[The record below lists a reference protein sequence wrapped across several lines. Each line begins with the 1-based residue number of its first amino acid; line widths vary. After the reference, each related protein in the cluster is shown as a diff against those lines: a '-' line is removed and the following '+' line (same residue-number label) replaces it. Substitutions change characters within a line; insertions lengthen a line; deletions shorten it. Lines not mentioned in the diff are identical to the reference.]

1 MVSKLKITSKTYVCV
16 QSLAT
21 YTSDTLTSQ
30 ITATGFVFYLV
41 PLPLLS
47 VTNLPLLF
55 QRLQL
60 YVKILSV
67 MTPAA
72 YDPSVPPKSLV
83 VWFCFFYH
91 FEPVSLSK
99 LAEMITH
106 LKLSVC
112 LPRHYSHSFIQE
124 DTVRPRVLSIIDVCL
139 LKGTCLSPCHLQTCG
154 SAASSLSQKNKN
166 RKTEWVLNFLS
177 CPRCWKKMSNGFNG
191 EKSGFK
197 AHNSTE

>member
-1 MVSKLKITSKTYVCV
+1 MVSKLKITSKTYVCG

-83 VWFCFFYH
+83 VCFCFF
-91 FEPVSLSK
+91 FITLSLFLCLNWLKWLPILSSLCVSLD
-99 LAEMITH
+99 IIPTH
-106 LKLSVC
+106 LFKKTQSGLGCYPLLMSFS
-112 LPRHYSHSFIQE
+112 LP
-124 DTVRPRVLSIIDVCL
+124 
-139 LKGTCLSPCHLQTCG
+139 
-154 SAASSLSQKNKN
+154 SSNM
-166 RKTEWVLNFLS
+166 W
-177 CPRCWKKMSNGFNG
+177 
-191 EKSGFK
+191 
-197 AHNSTE
+197 

>member
-1 MVSKLKITSKTYVCV
+1 MVSKLKITSKTYVCG

-21 YTSDTLTSQ
+21 YTSDTLTSSQ

-72 YDPSVPPKSLV
+72 YDPSVPPKSSV
-83 VWFCFFYH
+83 VWFFYH

-99 LAEMITH
+99 LAELAEMITH

-124 DTVRPRVLSIIDVCL
+124 DTVRPSVLSIIDVCL
-139 LKGTCLSPCHLQTCG
+139 LKGTSFSLP
-154 SAASSLSQKNKN
+154 SSNM
-166 RKTEWVLNFLS
+166 W
-177 CPRCWKKMSNGFNG
+177 
-191 EKSGFK
+191 
-197 AHNSTE
+197 

>member
-1 MVSKLKITSKTYVCV
+1 MVSKLKITSKTYVCG

-21 YTSDTLTSQ
+21 YTSDTLTSSQ

-72 YDPSVPPKSLV
+72 YDPSVPPKSSV
-83 VWFCFFYH
+83 VWFFYH
-91 FEPVSLSK
+91 FEPVSLSE

-124 DTVRPRVLSIIDVCL
+124 DTVRPSVLSIIDVCL
-139 LKGTCLSPCHLQTCG
+139 LKGTSFSLP
-154 SAASSLSQKNKN
+154 SSNM
-166 RKTEWVLNFLS
+166 W
-177 CPRCWKKMSNGFNG
+177 
-191 EKSGFK
+191 
-197 AHNSTE
+197 

>member
-1 MVSKLKITSKTYVCV
+1 MVSKLKITSKTYVCG

-21 YTSDTLTSQ
+21 YTSDTLTSSQ

-72 YDPSVPPKSLV
+72 YDPSVPPKSSV
-83 VWFCFFYH
+83 VWFFYH

-99 LAEMITH
+99 LAELAEMITH
-106 LKLSVC
+106 LKLCV
-112 LPRHYSHSFIQE
+112 
-124 DTVRPRVLSIIDVCL
+124 
-139 LKGTCLSPCHLQTCG
+139 SP
-154 SAASSLSQKNKN
+154 
-166 RKTEWVLNFLS
+166 
-177 CPRCWKKMSNGFNG
+177 
-191 EKSGFK
+191 
-197 AHNSTE
+197 